1 MDERE
6 AFLTALQ
13 MGDSFF
19 PSGAFAHSSGLE
31 TFTAEGLVVDR
42 QGLVRFI
49 ESCLIGLA
57 ARSDLLFVKLS
68 HAAAA
73 GDRLD
78 EIIRLDHLIHA
89 MKCPA
94 ELRAAS
100 MQMGRQVL
108 TVMGRLCR
116 SSLTGLLRK
125 RLEARELNGHH
136 AVMFGAVC
144 ASAGV
149 AAQNGMLTY
158 LYSTVSCLVS
168 AGVRLI
174 PIGHGDGQAAI
185 NELIPLVARLAG
197 EAEHLGEADIAS
209 FAPVIEVRSMQHEHL
224 HTRLFRS

>member
-31 TFTAEGLVVDR
+31 TFAADGLVVDR
-42 QGLVRFI
+42 QSLVRFI
-49 ESCLIGLA
+49 ESYLIGLT

-73 GDRLD
+73 EGRLD
-78 EIIRLDHLIHA
+78 EVIRLDHLIHA

-108 TVMGRLCR
+108 TVMGALRR
-116 SSLTGLLRK
+116 SSLTDLLVE
-125 RLEARELNGHH
+125 RLEAREHNGHH

-149 AAQNGMLTY
+149 AARNAMLTY
-158 LYSTVSCLVS
+158 LYSTASSLVS

-185 NELIPLVARLAG
+185 HELLPLVARLTG
-197 EAEHLGEADIAS
+197 DAERLGEEDISS
-209 FAPVIEVRSMQHEHL
+209 FAPVIEVRSMRHEHL
-224 HTRLFRS
+224 HMRLFKS

>member
-31 TFTAEGLVVDR
+31 TFTADGLVADR

-49 ESCLIGLA
+49 ESCLVGLT
-57 ARSDLLFVKLS
+57 ARCDLLFVKLS

-73 GDRLD
+73 GDRPD
-78 EIIRLDHLIHA
+78 EVIRLDRLIHA

-100 MQMGRQVL
+100 VQMGRQVL
-108 TVMGRLCR
+108 TVMDGLCP
-116 SSLTGLLRK
+116 SSFTGLLRK
-125 RLEARELNGHH
+125 RLEAREINGHH

-144 ASAGV
+144 GSAGI
-149 AAQNGMLTY
+149 AARNAMLTY
-158 LYSTVSCLVS
+158 LYSTVSSLVS

-185 NELIPLVARLAG
+185 GGLIPLVARLA
-197 EAEHLGEADIAS
+197 EQAERLGEEDISS
-209 FAPVIEVRSMQHEHL
+209 FAPAIEVRSMRHEHL
-224 HTRLFRS
+224 QTRLFKS

>member
-31 TFTAEGLVVDR
+31 TFAADGLVADK

-49 ESCLIGLA
+49 ESCLIGLI
-57 ARSDLLFVKLS
+57 ARSDLLFVRLS

-73 GDRLD
+73 EDRLD
-78 EIIRLDHLIHA
+78 EVIRLDCLIHA

-116 SSLTGLLRK
+116 SSLTGQLRE
-125 RLEARELNGHH
+125 RLEVRDLNGHH

-144 ASAGV
+144 GSAGITDRD
-149 AAQNGMLTY
+149 AMLTY
-158 LYSTVSCLVS
+158 LYSAVSSLVS

-185 NELIPLVARLAG
+185 HELIPLIARLTSK
-197 EAEHLGEADIAS
+197 AERLGEADIAS
-209 FAPVIEVRSMQHEHL
+209 FAPAIEVRSMRHEHL
-224 HTRLFRS
+224 HTRLFKS